1 MFHAA
6 VRLVLEFIE
15 WLREEPVIEE
25 IIDDITINIRLTE
38 RLIQKK
44 GEKKA
49 LTLEVR
55 KKEKKIK
62 KTLLS

>member
-15 WLREEPVIEE
+15 WLTEEPVIEE

-55 KKEKKIK
+55 GKEKKIN